1 MNSKFSRRSIWGED
15 HMLCL
20 DELLLLLF
28 NLLCDAGGQDTAVDG
43 VGHVF
48 NKLSTVVALQHTKK
62 TKHLDIAL

>member
-1 MNSKFSRRSIWGED
+1 
-15 HMLCL
+15 MLCL